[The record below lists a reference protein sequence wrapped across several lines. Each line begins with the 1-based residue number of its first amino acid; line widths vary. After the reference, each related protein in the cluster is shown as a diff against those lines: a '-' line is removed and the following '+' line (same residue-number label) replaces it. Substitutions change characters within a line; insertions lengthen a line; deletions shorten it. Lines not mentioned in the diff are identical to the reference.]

1 MAAVTRV
8 HVARMTRAAFLL
20 CALALLAAGAP
31 LSPAQETAPTFRA
44 GAAAVDIT
52 PQKFPVIVNG
62 NFTERLAQQ
71 ANDKL
76 HARAIALDD
85 GRTKLVLCVVDT
97 CMMPRNVIDEAKTL
111 VAKETGLGVSFM
123 TVSATHTHSA
133 PAAMGCLGS
142 RADPDYT
149 KWLPGKVAEAMVAA
163 LKNLQPAKVGWASVD
178 DWDHTHNRRWIFRPD
193 RIASDPFGNP
203 TVRAMMHPG
212 YESPNH
218 VGRSGPVDPGLSV
231 LALQT
236 KNGRPLALFAN
247 YSQHYFGASAVSAD
261 YYGAFCRHVA
271 KLLGQS
277 SSEGPFVAI
286 MSQGTSG
293 DLMWMDYA
301 KPKQSITM
309 DAYAEAVAKR
319 ALEAWGKVRFRE
331 HVPLGIVEKKVPLAY
346 RVPDEA
352 RLKWARE
359 TMATVKDRLPTSRP
373 EIYANEALLLH
384 AKQKTELVLQA
395 LRIGDLGITTLPNE
409 VFALTGLKLKAQ
421 SPFASHFNIELAN
434 GAEGYIP
441 PPEQHQ
447 LGGYTTWP
455 ARTAGLEVQAEP
467 VIVDTLLKATEEL
480 SGLNRRVMTQG
491 RGAYAETILAAK
503 PVAYWRLDEAVIP
516 KAGDATGR
524 KEHAASI
531 EDGVALYLEGPEGES
546 FSGKDI
552 NRAMHFAG
560 GRVRGEVKELGDAYS
575 VEFWFWN
582 GLPEDARPVTGYLF
596 SRGPNKDRACPGDH
610 LGISGTHADA
620 APGRLFLY
628 NGDGQRQLL
637 AGSTLLTQK
646 SWHHVVLTRSKNQ
659 VRVYLDGKTKPE
671 IEGELEYTLPK
682 GAKEVFLGGRSDG
695 FAGLEGKLDEVSVYN
710 RVLTAD
716 EAAAHY
722 RASGFTPPRA
732 RTETS
737 ALSPEESLK
746 RIHVPQ
752 GFTVELVAAEPLV
765 LDPVAFDWDDR
776 GRLWVVEMADYP
788 LGMDGNGKPG
798 GRVSVLEDTNGD
810 GKYDKRSLFAEGLR
824 FPTGILTWRD
834 GCLITAAPEV
844 LLLRD
849 KNGDGKLDDSKAL
862 LTGFLEGNQQ
872 LRVNGLRWG
881 LDGWVY
887 CANGGH
893 TANYGKDVHVTS
905 TLTGE
910 KVALGSRDFRFKPD
924 TREIDPL
931 SGPAQFGRTRDAW
944 GRWFGVQNSYPLW
957 HYALED
963 RYLRRNPHV
972 APPSPK
978 VMLTEANARVFPA
991 SAQEK
996 RFHSFDQAGRFTSA
1010 CGPTI
1015 YGDDALFG
1023 RRGVTDAFVCE
1034 PFHNV
1039 VQHLVLEDDGAT
1051 FKASRDPSEKLDFFA
1066 SEDRWCRP
1074 VLVRTGPDGSLWVA
1088 DMYRYMIEHPQ
1099 WLPAQGKEELLAHY
1113 REGDD
1118 RGRMYRVFAGTKAPA
1133 ISANLSK
1140 LDGTGLLSLLASP
1153 NSWLRDKAH
1162 MMLLWRGDKSVV
1174 PQLEVFLQNHPSP
1187 HARLHALWLLD
1198 GLGALQSSHVITALS
1213 DPVEGIRENALKLAE
1228 TSQDAAVIQKATALA
1243 SDPDAKVRLQLLS
1256 SLGEWKHPA
1265 ASAAMVKL
1273 ASSKFDTPLDRAA
1286 LASAATAHLPALA
1299 SAAASNPALMETVVR
1314 TALGAGDAE
1323 IVRDLAAPV
1332 LAKANT
1338 NDEPSLRNV
1347 STLLRALRDAGG
1359 SLDAVAAKHP
1369 ENAAWQKLK
1378 QSKEALLQKVREFA
1392 RAGEA
1397 NPSPAH
1403 LIAASILLTDATEAG
1418 GAIELVGGWMH
1429 AGASADTFGE
1439 CVTLLASSS
1448 DPRIP
1453 TLLLTQWDERTPRQ
1467 REAVLD
1473 ALLGREAWALHLLSE
1488 IQEGRVASSSLDAQR
1503 QTRLFKHPAKAVSK
1517 LAGEVIKAR
1526 DSRQQVLDKFRP
1538 ALSLTG
1544 DPAKGKQTFALACIA
1559 CHQLEGVG
1567 LAVGPD
1573 LRSVV
1578 QHPPDKLFTSI
1589 LDPSAI
1595 IEPGF
1600 TAYFCDL
1607 KSGSQVYGAIASETG
1622 SSVTLRLADGSL
1634 KPVLRSEINKL
1645 QSSNLSLMPDGLEAL
1660 LTPQS
1665 LADLIAYLRQPK

>member
-1 MAAVTRV
+1 
-8 HVARMTRAAFLL
+8 MTRAAFLL
-20 CALALLAAGAP
+20 CTLALLVVGAR
-31 LSPAQETAPTFRA
+31 LSSTSASAQETASTFRA
-44 GAAAVDIT
+44 GAAAVDVT

-85 GRTKLVLCVVDT
+85 GNTKLVLCVVDT
-97 CMMPRNVIDEAKTL
+97 CMMPREVIDQAKSI
-111 VAKETGLGVSFM
+111 VAKETGLDISHM
-123 TVSATHTHSA
+123 TVSATHTHTA

-142 RADPDYT
+142 RMDPEYT
-149 KWLPGKVAEAMVAA
+149 KWLPGKVAEAMMAA

-178 DWDHTHNRRWIFRPD
+178 DWEHTHNRRWIYRPD
-193 RIASDPFGNP
+193 RIQADPFGNP

-218 VGRSGPVDPGLSV
+218 VGPSGPVDPGLSV

-236 KNGRPLALFAN
+236 KDGKPLALFAN

-261 YYGAFCRHVA
+261 YYGAFCKHMA
-271 KLLGQS
+271 KLLGQAS
-277 SSEGPFVAI
+277 GEGPFVAL

-293 DLMWMDYA
+293 DLMWMDYS
-301 KPKQSITM
+301 KPKQNITM

-319 ALEAWGKVRFRE
+319 ALEAWGKVEF
-331 HVPLGIVEKKVPLAY
+331 HDSVPLGIVEKKVPLTY

-359 TMATVKDRLPTSRP
+359 TMATVKDRLPTSKP
-373 EIYANEALLLH
+373 EIYANEAIQLH
-384 AKQKTELVLQA
+384 EKQKTELVLQA
-395 LRIGDLGITTLPNE
+395 LRIGDLGITALPNE
-409 VFALTGLKLKAQ
+409 VFAITGLKLKAQ

-441 PPEQHQ
+441 PPEQHK

-467 VIVDTLLKATEEL
+467 VIVDTLLKAAEEVA
-480 SGLNRRVMTQG
+480 GKPRRKMTQG
-491 RGAYAETILAAK
+491 RGAYAETILGAK
-503 PVAYWRLDEAVIP
+503 PLAYWRLDEAVIP
-516 KAGDATGR
+516 KAHDATAT
-524 KEHAASI
+524 KEHAADI
-531 EDGVALYLEGPEGES
+531 EDGVALYLEGPADEA
-546 FSGKDI
+546 FSGEDI

-560 GRVRGEVKELGDAYS
+560 GRVHGEVKELGDTYS

-620 APGRLFLY
+620 SPGRLMLY
-628 NGDGQRQLL
+628 NGDGQRKLL
-637 AGSTLLTQK
+637 AGSTLLSLR

-659 VRVYLDGKTKPE
+659 VRVYLDGRTKPE
-671 IEGELEYTLPK
+671 IEGELEYTLPE
-682 GAKEVFLGGRSDG
+682 EVKDIFLGGRSDG
-695 FAGLEGKLDEVSVYN
+695 FAGLEGKLDEVSLYN
-710 RVLTAD
+710 RVLTAE

-722 RASGFTPPRA
+722 HASGLTPPRA

-746 RIHVPQ
+746 RIHVPK
-752 GFTVELVAAEPLV
+752 GFTVDLVAAEPLV

-798 GRVSVLEDTNGD
+798 GRVSILEDTNRD
-810 GKYDKRSLFAEGLR
+810 GKYDKRTVFAEGLR

-849 KNGDGKLDDSKAL
+849 KDGDGKMDESKAL

-893 TANYGKDVHVTS
+893 NANYGKDIHITS

-924 TREIDPL
+924 TGEVDPL

-944 GRWFGVQNSYPLW
+944 GHWFGVQNSYPLW

-978 VMLTEANARVFPA
+978 VMLTEPNARVFPA

-1023 RRGVTDAFVCE
+1023 RREGVMDAFVCE

-1039 VQHLVLEDDGAT
+1039 VQHLVLEEDGAT

-1074 VLVRTGPDGSLWVA
+1074 VMVRTGPDGSLWVA

-1099 WLPAQGKEELLAHY
+1099 WLPTQGKEELLAHY

-1118 RGRMYRVFAGTKAPA
+1118 RGRMYRVFAGTKAPSVYA
-1133 ISANLSK
+1133 DLSK

-1153 NSWLRDKAH
+1153 NCWLRDKAH
-1162 MMLLWRGDKSVV
+1162 MMLLWHGDKSVA
-1174 PQLEVFLQNHPSP
+1174 PQLASFLQNHPSP
-1187 HARLHALWLLD
+1187 YTRLHALWLLD
-1198 GLGALQSSHVITALS
+1198 GLGALESGHIITALS
-1213 DPVEGIRENALKLAE
+1213 DSVAGIRESALLLAE
-1228 TSQDAAVIQKATALA
+1228 KSKDDAVVIKAASLA
-1243 SDPDAKVRLQLLS
+1243 ADPSAKVQLQLLN

-1265 ASAAMVKL
+1265 ASAALVKL
-1273 ASSKFDTPLDRAA
+1273 ASSKLDSPLERTA
-1286 LASAATAHLPALA
+1286 LASSATAHLPALA
-1299 SAAASNPALMETVVR
+1299 SAASSNPTLMETVVR
-1314 TALGAGDAE
+1314 TALGKGDNE

-1332 LAKANT
+1332 LAKVNT
-1338 NDEPSLRNV
+1338 SDEPSLRNV
-1347 STLLRALRDAGG
+1347 STLLRALRDAGS
-1359 SLDAVAAKHP
+1359 SLDALAAKQP
-1369 ENAAWQKLK
+1369 EDTAWQKLK
-1378 QSKEALLQKVREFA
+1378 QSKEELLKKVREFA
-1392 RAGEA
+1392 ASEDA
-1397 NPSPAH
+1397 TPSPVR
-1403 LIAASILLTDATEAG
+1403 LVAAAILMTDATEAC
-1418 GAIELVGGWMH
+1418 GAIDLVARWMH
-1429 AGASADTFGE
+1429 TPGAADTFGE
-1439 CVTLLASSS
+1439 CVALLSSSS
-1448 DPRIP
+1448 DTRIP
-1453 TLLLTQWDERTPRQ
+1453 TLLLAQWNERTPRQ

-1473 ALLGREAWALHLLSE
+1473 ALLGREAWALMLLKE
-1488 IQEGRVASSSLDAQR
+1488 IQEGRITSSSLDAQR
-1503 QTRLFKHPAKAVSK
+1503 QTRLFKHPAKTVSK

-1544 DPAKGKQTFALACIA
+1544 DPAKGKQTFAQACIA

>member
-1 MAAVTRV
+1 
-8 HVARMTRAAFLL
+8 MTRAAHLL
-20 CALALLAAGAP
+20 CSLALLVVGAQ
-31 LSPAQETAPTFRA
+31 LSSASAQEAISTFRA

-85 GRTKLVLCVVDT
+85 GRTQLVLCVVDT
-97 CMMPRNVIDEAKTL
+97 CMMPRELIDKAKAM
-111 VAKETGLGVSFM
+111 VAKETGVGISHM
-123 TVSATHTHSA
+123 TVSATHTHTA
-133 PAAMGCLGS
+133 PAAIGCLGS
-142 RADPDYT
+142 RMDPEYS
-149 KWLPGKVAEAMVAA
+149 KWLPGKVAEAMIAA
-163 LKNLQPAKVGWASVD
+163 LKNLQPAKVGWASID
-178 DWDHTHNRRWIFRPD
+178 DWEHTHNRRWIYRPD
-193 RIASDPFGNP
+193 RIQSDPFGNP

-218 VGRSGPVDPGLSV
+218 VGPSGPVDPGLSV

-236 KNGRPLALFAN
+236 KDGKPLALFAN
-247 YSQHYFGASAVSAD
+247 YSQHYFGASSVSAD
-261 YYGAFCRHVA
+261 YYGAFCKHVA
-271 KLLGQS
+271 KLLGQAS
-277 SSEGPFVAI
+277 GEGPFVAI

-293 DLMWMDYA
+293 DLMWMDYS
-301 KPKQSITM
+301 KPQQNITM

-319 ALEAWGKVRFRE
+319 ALEAWGKVEIRDS
-331 HVPLGIVEKKVPLAY
+331 VPLGIVEKKIPLTY

-359 TMATVKDRLPTSRP
+359 TMATVKDRLPTSKP
-373 EIYANEALLLH
+373 EIYANEAILLH
-384 AKQKTELVLQA
+384 EKQKTEVLLQA
-395 LRIGDLGITTLPNE
+395 LRIGDLGISTLPNE
-409 VFALTGLKLKAQ
+409 VFAITGLKLKAQ
-421 SPFASHFNIELAN
+421 SPFTSHFNIELAN

-441 PPEQHQ
+441 PPEQHK

-480 SGLNRRVMTQG
+480 SGKERRKMTQG
-491 RGAYAETILAAK
+491 RGAYAEVILGAK
-503 PVAYWRLDEAVIP
+503 PLAYWRLDEAVIP
-516 KAGDATGR
+516 KAHDSTET
-524 KEHAASI
+524 KEHAADI
-531 EDGVALYLEGPEGES
+531 EDGVALYLEGPAGEA
-546 FSGKDI
+546 FSGNDI

-560 GRVRGEVKELGDAYS
+560 GRVHGEVKELEDTYS

-620 APGRLFLY
+620 APGRLMLY
-628 NGDGQRQLL
+628 NGDGQRKLL
-637 AGSTLLTQK
+637 AGSTLLSLR

-659 VRVYLDGKTKPE
+659 VRVYLDGRTKPE
-671 IEGELEYTLPK
+671 IEGELEYTLPQGVK
-682 GAKEVFLGGRSDG
+682 DIFLGGRSDG
-695 FAGLEGKLDEVSVYN
+695 FAGLEGKMDEVSLYN
-710 RVLTAD
+710 RVLTAE
-716 EAAAHY
+716 EAVAHY
-722 RASGFTPPRA
+722 HASGLTPPRA

-746 RIHVPQ
+746 RIHVPK
-752 GFTVELVAAEPLV
+752 GFTAELVAAEPLV
-765 LDPVAFDWDDR
+765 LDPVAFDWDER

-798 GRVSVLEDTNGD
+798 GRVSILEDTNRD
-810 GKYDKRSLFAEGLR
+810 GKYDKRTLFTEGLR

-849 KNGDGKLDDSKAL
+849 KDGDGKMDESKAL

-893 TANYGKDVHVTS
+893 NANYGKDIHITS

-924 TREIDPL
+924 TGEIDPL

-944 GRWFGVQNSYPLW
+944 GHWFGVQNSYPLW

-978 VMLTEANARVFPA
+978 VMLTEPNARVFPA

-1023 RRGVTDAFVCE
+1023 RREGIMDAFVCE

-1039 VQHLVLEDDGAT
+1039 VQHLVLEEDGAT

-1074 VLVRTGPDGSLWVA
+1074 VMVRTGPDGSLWVA

-1099 WLPAQGKEELLAHY
+1099 WLPTQGKEELLAHY

-1118 RGRMYRVFAGTKAPA
+1118 RGRMYRVFAGTKPPA
-1133 ISANLSK
+1133 M
-1140 LDGTGLLSLLASP
+1140 TLSLGALDNAGLIAVLASS

-1162 MMLLWRGDKSVV
+1162 MMLLWRGDKSIV
-1174 PQLEVFLQNHPSP
+1174 PQLSLVAAHHPSAY
-1187 HARLHALWLLD
+1187 ARLHAIWLLD
-1198 GLGALQSSHVITALS
+1198 HFGEVSDGLIYSALTNPSQGLRETAIRLTENLTEQHVTQWVTSFAVEK
-1213 DPVEGIRENALKLAE
+1213 DP
-1228 TSQDAAVIQKATALA
+1228 
-1243 SDPDAKVRLQLLS
+1243 KVRLQLLL
-1256 SLGEWKHPA
+1256 SLGQWKNPWA
-1265 ASAAMVKL
+1265 GKTL
-1273 ASSKFDTPLDRAA
+1273 AKMADDGLHSPLERAA
-1286 LASAATAHLPALA
+1286 WASSAATHLKALTETA
-1299 SAAASNPALMETVVR
+1299 QNNPELVEIVVR
-1314 TALGAGDAE
+1314 TAIGLKDMDVVRELAMP
-1323 IVRDLAAPV
+1323 IVQQAYYL
-1332 LAKANT
+1332 
-1338 NDEPSLRNV
+1338 DEPSLRSLRAVLRAVRETGVTLEQLLAEQRQDEGWQRLGMSNRATLGKLRGICYNQGVESDV
-1347 STLLRALRDAGG
+1347 STQRL
-1359 SLDAVAAKHP
+1359 VAAGI
-1369 ENAAWQKLK
+1369 
-1378 QSKEALLQKVREFA
+1378 LLETPAESA
-1392 RAGEA
+1392 RAVETVGQWMRETK
-1397 NPSPAH
+1397 SPDVF
-1403 LIAASILLTDATEAG
+1403 SECVNLLT
-1418 GAIELVGGWMH
+1418 
-1429 AGASADTFGE
+1429 ASQDERVPGM
-1439 CVTLLASSS
+1439 LLA
-1448 DPRIP
+1448 
-1453 TLLLTQWDERTPRQ
+1453 QWNERTPRQ

-1473 ALLGREAWALHLLSE
+1473 ALLGREAWALHLLKE
-1488 IQEGRVASSSLDAQR
+1488 IQEGRITSSSLDAQR

-1526 DSRQQVLDKFRP
+1526 DSRQQVMDKFRP

-1544 DPAKGKQTFALACIA
+1544 DPAKGKQTFSQACIA
-1559 CHQLEGVG
+1559 CHQLEGIG

-1634 KPVLRSEINKL
+1634 KPVLRSEIAKL

>member
-1 MAAVTRV
+1 MGVR
-8 HVARMTRAAFLL
+8 
-20 CALALLAAGAP
+20 C
-31 LSPAQETAPTFRA
+31 SSAQENPPTFRA
-44 GAAAVDIT
+44 GAAVADIT
-52 PQKFPVIVNG
+52 PQKLPVIVNG

-71 ANDKL
+71 VSDKL

-97 CMMPRNVIDEAKTL
+97 CMMPREVIDEAKSIA
-111 VAKETGLGVSFM
+111 AKETGMGISFM
-123 TVSATHTHSA
+123 TVSATHTHTA

-142 RADPDYT
+142 RMDPEYT
-149 KWLPGKVAEAMVAA
+149 KWLPGKVAEAMIAA
-163 LKNLQPAKVGWASVD
+163 IKNLQPARAGWASVD
-178 DWDHTHNRRWIFRPD
+178 DWDHTHNRRWIYRPD
-193 RIASDPFGNP
+193 RIPADPFGIQN
-203 TVRAMMHPG
+203 VRAMMHPG

-218 VGRSGPVDPGLSV
+218 VGPSGPVDPELSV

-236 KNGRPLALFAN
+236 KDGKPLALFAN
-247 YSQHYFGASAVSAD
+247 YSQHYFGATAVSAD
-261 YYGAFCRHVA
+261 YYGAFCRHMA

-277 SSEGPFVAI
+277 SSEGPFVAAI
-286 MSQGTSG
+286 SQGTSG
-293 DLMWMDYA
+293 DLMWMDYG
-301 KPKQSITM
+301 KPKQNITM

-319 ALEAWGKVRFRE
+319 AHEAWGKIEFRDK
-331 HVPLGIVEKKVPLAY
+331 VPLGMVEKKIPLKY

-359 TMATVKDRLPTSRP
+359 IMATVKDRLPQSKQ
-373 EIYANEALLLH
+373 EIYAQEAILLH
-384 AKQKTELVLQA
+384 EKQKTELVLQA
-395 LRIGDLGITTLPNE
+395 LRIGDLGITALPNE

-441 PPEQHQ
+441 PLEQHK

-467 VIVDTLLKATEEL
+467 VIVETLLKAAEEV
-480 SGLNRRVMTQG
+480 SGRPRRKMTQG
-491 RGAYAETILAAK
+491 RRGYVENILAAK

-516 KAGDATGR
+516 KAHDAMEK
-524 KEHAASI
+524 KEHAADI
-531 EDGVALYLEGPEGES
+531 EDGVALYLEGPAGEA

-560 GRVRGEVKELGDAYS
+560 GRVRGEVAELGDTYS

-596 SRGPNKDRACPGDH
+596 SRGRNKDRTCPGDH
-610 LGISGTHADA
+610 LGIGGTHADA
-620 APGRLFLY
+620 APGRLFIY
-628 NGDGQRQLL
+628 NGDGQRKLL
-637 AGSTLLTQK
+637 AGSTLLSLK
-646 SWHHVVLTRSKNQ
+646 SWHHVVFTRAKNQ
-659 VRVYLDGKTKPE
+659 VRVYLDGKSKPE
-671 IEGELEYTLPK
+671 IEGELEYTLPE
-682 GAKEVFLGGRSDG
+682 GVKEIFLGGRSDG
-695 FAGLEGKLDEVSVYN
+695 FAGLEGKMDEVSLYN
-710 RVLTAD
+710 KALTA
-716 EAAAHY
+716 EEIAAHHA
-722 RASGFTPPRA
+722 ASGMKPAPA
-732 RTETS
+732 RTAT
-737 ALSPEESLK
+737 APLSPGESLK
-746 RIHVPQ
+746 RIHVPK
-752 GFTVELVAAEPLV
+752 GFTVEMVAAEPLV

-798 GRVSVLEDTNGD
+798 GRVSILEDTNRD
-810 GKYDKRSLFAEGLR
+810 GKYDKRTLYAEGLR
-824 FPTGILTWRD
+824 FPTGILTWKD

-849 KNGDGKLDDSKAL
+849 KDGDGKMDESKVL
-862 LTGFLEGNQQ
+862 LTGFQEGNQQ

-893 TANYGKDVHVTS
+893 TANYGKDVQIVS

-924 TREIDPL
+924 TGEIDPL
-931 SGPAQFGRTRDAW
+931 SGPAQFGRNRDAW
-944 GRWFGVQNSYPLW
+944 GHWFGVQNSYPLW

-1015 YGDDALFG
+1015 YGDEALFG
-1023 RRGVTDAFVCE
+1023 TRGVMDAFVCE

-1039 VQHLVLEDDGAT
+1039 VQHLVVEDDGAT
-1051 FKASRDPSEKLDFFA
+1051 FKAARDPAEKMDFFA

-1074 VLVRTGPDGSLWVA
+1074 VMVRTGPDGALWVA

-1099 WLPAQGKEELLAHY
+1099 WLPPQGREELLAHY
-1113 REGDD
+1113 RGGDD
-1118 RGRMYRVFAGTKAPA
+1118 RGRMYRVFAGGKAPVLPA
-1133 ISANLSK
+1133 SLSK
-1140 LDGTGLLSLLASP
+1140 LDGPGLLSLLASP
-1153 NSWLRDKAH
+1153 NNWLRDKAH
-1162 MMLLWRGDKSVV
+1162 MMLLWRADKSMA
-1174 PQLEVFLQNHPSP
+1174 PLLDNLLRDHPSP
-1187 HARLHALWLLD
+1187 HARLHALWLLE
-1198 GLGALQSSHVITALS
+1198 GLGALQPAHLITALS
-1213 DPVEGIRENALKLAE
+1213 DPADGMRENALRLAE
-1228 TSQDAAVIQKATALA
+1228 QSQDETVITKAVSLVA
-1243 SDPDAKVRLQLLS
+1243 DPSAKVRLQLLC

-1265 ASAAMVKL
+1265 AGSALVKL
-1273 ASSKFDTPLDRAA
+1273 APTKLEAPLERAA
-1286 LASAATAHLPALA
+1286 LASSATTHLSALA
-1299 SAAASNPALMETVVR
+1299 AAAQANSTLMETVVR
-1314 TALGAGDAE
+1314 TALGTQDNGM
-1323 IVRDLAAPV
+1323 VRNLAAV
-1332 LAKANT
+1332 AFSKANSA
-1338 NDEPSLRNV
+1338 NEQSLRNL
-1347 STLLRALRDAGG
+1347 STLLRALRDAGS
-1359 SLDAVAAKHP
+1359 SLDALAAKH
-1369 ENAAWQKLK
+1369 ADDVQWQSLR
-1378 QSKEALLQKVREFA
+1378 QSKEVTLKNIRSFA
-1392 RAGEA
+1392 AEK
-1397 NPSPAH
+1397 S
-1403 LIAASILLTDATEAG
+1403 ASISAERLVAA
-1418 GAIELVGGWMH
+1418 AILMADPAET
-1429 AGASADTFGE
+1429 AGAVDLIGAWIRSPGAADTFVE
-1439 CVTLLASSS
+1439 CVSLLAASS
-1448 DPRIP
+1448 DTRVPG
-1453 TLLLTQWDERTPRQ
+1453 LLLEQWDQRTPRQ

-1473 ALLGREAWALHLLSE
+1473 ALLGRQEWALHLLKE
-1488 IQEGRVASSSLDAQR
+1488 IKEGRITSSSLDAQR
-1503 QTRLFKHPAKAVSK
+1503 QTRLFKHPSKAVSK
-1517 LAGEVIKAR
+1517 MAGEVIKAR

-1538 ALSLTG
+1538 ALSLVG
-1544 DPAKGKQTFALACIA
+1544 DPAKGKQAFALACIA

-1607 KSGSQVYGAIASETG
+1607 KSGSQMYGAIASETG
-1622 SSVTLRLADGSL
+1622 SSLTLRLADGSL
-1634 KPVLRSEINKL
+1634 RPILRSEVSRL
-1645 QSSNLSLMPDGLEAL
+1645 QSSNMSLMPDGLEAL

>member
-1 MAAVTRV
+1 
-8 HVARMTRAAFLL
+8 MTRAAFLL
-20 CALALLAAGAP
+20 CTLALLVVGARP
-31 LSPAQETAPTFRA
+31 SSAQEAAPAFRA
-44 GAAAVDIT
+44 GVAAIDIT

-76 HARAIALDD
+76 HARAIAMDD
-85 GRTKLVLCVVDT
+85 GRTRLVLCVVDT
-97 CMMPRNVIDEAKTL
+97 CMMPREVIDQAKAI
-111 VAKETGLGVSFM
+111 VAKETGLAMSHM

-142 RADPDYT
+142 RADPEYT
-149 KWLPGKVAEAMVAA
+149 KWLPGKVAEAMMTA

-178 DWDHTHNRRWIFRPD
+178 DWEHTHNRRWIYRPD
-193 RIASDPFGNP
+193 RIQSDPFGNP

-218 VGRSGPVDPGLSV
+218 VGPSGPVDPGLSV

-236 KNGRPLALFAN
+236 KDGKPLALFAN

-261 YYGAFCRHVA
+261 YYGAFCKHVA

-277 SSEGPFVAI
+277 SSEGPFVAM

-293 DLMWMDYA
+293 DLMWMDYG
-301 KPKQSITM
+301 KPKQNISM

-319 ALEAWGKVRFRE
+319 ALEAWGKVEFRDS
-331 HVPLGIVEKKVPLAY
+331 VPLGIVEKKIPLTY

-359 TMATVKDRLPTSRP
+359 TMAVVKDRLPTSKP
-373 EIYANEALLLH
+373 EIYANEAILLH
-384 AKQKTELVLQA
+384 EKQKTELVLQA

-421 SPFASHFNIELAN
+421 SPFTSHFNIELAN

-441 PPEQHQ
+441 PPEQHK

-467 VIVDTLLKATEEL
+467 VIVETLLKAAEEV

-491 RGAYAETILAAK
+491 RGAYAEAVLAAN
-503 PVAYWRLDEAVIP
+503 PLAYWRLDEAVIP
-516 KAGDATGR
+516 KASDATGS
-524 KEHAASI
+524 KEHAADI
-531 EDGVALYLEGPEGES
+531 EDGVALYLEGPEGEA

-560 GRVRGEVKELGDAYS
+560 GRVHGAVKELGDTYS

-596 SRGPNKDRACPGDH
+596 SRGPNKDRSCPGDH
-610 LGISGTHADA
+610 LGIGGTHADGS
-620 APGRLFLY
+620 PGRLMFY
-628 NGDGQRQLL
+628 NGDGKRKLL
-637 AGSTLLTQK
+637 AGSTLLSQK
-646 SWHHVVLTRSKNQ
+646 TWHHVVLTRSKNQ

-671 IEGELEYTLPK
+671 IEGELEYTLPQGVK
-682 GAKEVFLGGRSDG
+682 DVFLGGRSDG
-695 FAGLEGKLDEVSVYN
+695 FAGLEGKMDEVALYS

-722 RASGFTPPRA
+722 RASGLTPPRA

-746 RIHVPQ
+746 RIHVPK
-752 GFTVELVAAEPLV
+752 GFAVELVAAEPLV

-798 GRVSVLEDTNGD
+798 GRVSILEDTNQD
-810 GKYDKRSLFAEGLR
+810 GKYDKRTLFAEGLR

-849 KNGDGKLDDSKAL
+849 KDDDGKMDESKAL
-862 LTGFLEGNQQ
+862 LTGFMEGNQQ

-893 TANYGKDVHVTS
+893 TANYGKDVNVTS

-924 TREIDPL
+924 TGEIDPL

-944 GRWFGVQNSYPLW
+944 GHWFGVQNSYPLW

-978 VMLTEANARVFPA
+978 VMLTEPNARVFPA

-1051 FKASRDPSEKLDFFA
+1051 FKASRDASEKLDFFA

-1074 VLVRTGPDGSLWVA
+1074 VMVRTGPDGSLWVA

-1099 WLPAQGKEELLAHY
+1099 WLPTQGKEELLAHY

-1118 RGRMYRVFAGTKAPA
+1118 RGRMYRVFAGTKAP
-1133 ISANLSK
+1133 SANADLSR
-1140 LDGTGLLSLLASP
+1140 LDGAGLISLLASS

-1162 MMLLWRGDKSVV
+1162 MMLLWRADKSVV
-1174 PQLEVFLQNHPSP
+1174 PQLIGFLQNHPSP
-1187 HARLHALWLLD
+1187 SARLHALWLLH
-1198 GLGALQSSHVITALS
+1198 GFGALQSAQLIAALS
-1213 DPVEGIRENALKLAE
+1213 DPVPGIRESALRLAE
-1228 TSQDAAVIQKATALA
+1228 KTQDAAVIQKAAALA
-1243 SDPDAKVRLQLLS
+1243 GDSDAKVRLQLLS

-1265 ASAAMVKL
+1265 ASAALVKL
-1273 ASSKFDTPLDRAA
+1273 ALAKSDATLERAA
-1286 LASAATAHLPALA
+1286 LAGSATAHLPALA
-1299 SAAASNPALMETVVR
+1299 DAASSNPTLMETVVR
-1314 TALGAGDAE
+1314 TALGAGDAG

-1332 LAKANT
+1332 LAKAKT
-1338 NDEPSLRNV
+1338 SDEPSLRNV
-1347 STLLRALRDAGG
+1347 STLLRALRDAGS
-1359 SLDAVAAKHP
+1359 SLDTLAAKHP
-1369 ENAAWQKLK
+1369 EDAAWQRLK
-1378 QSKEALLQKVREFA
+1378 ESKGALLQKVREFA
-1392 RAGEA
+1392 ASGDA
-1397 NPSPAH
+1397 SPSAAR
-1403 LIAASILLTDATEAG
+1403 LIAASILLADAGEG
-1418 GAIELVGGWMH
+1418 SGAIELVGRWMQMP
-1429 AGASADTFGE
+1429 ASAETFGE
-1439 CVTLLASSS
+1439 CVALLASSS

-1453 TLLLTQWDERTPRQ
+1453 TLLLAQWNERTPRQ

-1473 ALLGREAWALHLLSE
+1473 ALLGREGWALTLLKE
-1488 IQEGRVASSSLDAQR
+1488 IQEGRITSSSLDAQR

-1544 DPAKGKQTFALACIA
+1544 DPAKGKQTFSQACIA

-1665 LADLIAYLRQPK
+1665 LADLIAYLRLPK